1 MKKQKQ
7 QTDVIVQITDLC
19 KKYKGADKFAITNI
33 NMECRAGEIVG
44 LLGKNSR
51 RFLHDVR
58 MVGLQGKIGVE
69 FFVGHRDHAVLFG
82 HIHHLASGNMLDLSK
97 ICTWWSFPCL
107 LVYIIRSRIGMS
119 TNDACK
125 ISAFAHSLPLMRPR
139 AFFSKRL
146 TWAWLMPI
154 SFATSTCVLPER

>member
-1 MKKQKQ
+1 MRVRKKPGPGRWAAGLSVFQ
-7 QTDVIVQITDLC
+7 QLAV
-19 KKYKGADKFAITNI
+19 GHDKFADLDLGQV
-33 NMECRAGEIVG
+33 R

-51 RFLHDVR
+51 RFFHDVR

-82 HIHHLASGNMLDLSK
+82 HIHHLASGNMLNLSK

-125 ISAFAHSLPLMRPR
+125 ISALAHSLPLMRPR
-139 AFFSKRL
+139 AFFSRRL